1 MVNENINMINILI
14 MYYYYYYSTDYGD
27 VIYIDNSK
35 LSLNI
40 NDITF
45 YQFIYI
51 NGNSDNIYFINCLN
65 IQLLRICVIYC
76 KNY

>member
-1 MVNENINMINILI
+1 MVNENINIINSLI
-14 MYYYYYYSTDYGD
+14 MYYYSTDYGD

-40 NDITF
+40 NDNTF

-51 NGNSDNIYFINCLN
+51 NGNSDNIYFIIINSC
-65 IQLLRICVIYC
+65 
-76 KNY
+76 NYYRVVFLKL

>member
-1 MVNENINMINILI
+1 MVNENINMINSLI
-14 MYYYYYYSTDYGD
+14 MYYYSTDYGD
-27 VIYIDNSK
+27 VIYIDNLK